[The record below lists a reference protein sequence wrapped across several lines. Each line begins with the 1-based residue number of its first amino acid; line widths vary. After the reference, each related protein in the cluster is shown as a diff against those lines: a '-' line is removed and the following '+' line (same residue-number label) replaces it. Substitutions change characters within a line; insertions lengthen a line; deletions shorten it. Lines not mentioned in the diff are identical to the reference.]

1 MSATAGRW
9 VVLLRAVNVGGIVL
23 PMAGFREAL
32 GSVGCARIESVG
44 ASGNAVAAPPARTSP
59 SALEA
64 AVERTLERRV
74 GLRTEAFVRT
84 EPEWQGIVAGNPFVQ
99 EADRDPAHLVAT
111 VLKGAPAPEAWTSLR
126 GAIVGRERVG
136 PGDRHGYFV
145 YPDGIGR
152 SKLTIAV
159 IERELGTRG
168 TARNWN
174 TVRRLAELAT
184 A

>member
-1 MSATAGRW
+1 MSGAAGRW

-23 PMAGFREAL
+23 PMEEFRETL
-32 GSVGCARIESVG
+32 GSVGCARVESVG
-44 ASGNAVAAPPARTSP
+44 ASGNAVVAPLVRTSP

-64 AVERTLERRV
+64 AVERALVERS

-84 EPEWQGIVAGNPFVQ
+84 EADWRGLIAGNPFVE

-111 VLKGAPAPEAWTSLR
+111 VLKRAPVPEAWTALR

-152 SKLTIAV
+152 SKLTLAV
-159 IERELGTRG
+159 IERELRTRG